1 MKYLLDTHILLWATT
16 NSDKL
21 SQRARNIIAN
31 PDNDIYF
38 STVSIWEIAIKTGL
52 GKLQLPISTAAFRR
66 VLLDNQYLE
75 LNINSKHAILT
86 ETLLPIH
93 KDPFDRMLIAQAQSE
108 GFTLISADNYVIAYG
123 NMVLA
128 V

>member
-21 SQRARNIIAN
+21 SQHARNIIAN
-31 PDNDIYF
+31 PENDIYF

-86 ETLLPIH
+86 ETLPPIH

-123 NMVLA
+123 NVVLA

>member
-21 SQRARNIIAN
+21 SQRARDIIAN

-38 STVSIWEIAIKTGL
+38 STVSIWEIAIKMGL

-86 ETLLPIH
+86 ETLPPIH